1 MNLDALS
8 RIARAVARA
17 EATSSAPRYRQII
30 DALVRAIEQGALSP
44 GERLPPETTMA
55 KLFSVSLG
63 TIQKALAYLAQA
75 GFLQRTR
82 RRGTFVAGRRA
93 EDVFV
98 FRFRHPRT
106 GEILL
111 PFTRV
116 LSVAPDSSRG
126 PWQGLLDAE
135 RCVRVERL
143 VWVEGDA
150 PAFSQFRIG
159 WDHGRHLLDEP
170 IENLHGVSFHRVLGR
185 MFNSP
190 TTKMTHRLQARE
202 LSPKASRHLLLPK
215 GTFGTLWTVIG
226 YSHRQATT
234 YQSLEVPAGHW
245 PIELETGNV
254 PVLPINP
261 LDDFRRGREPE
272 DVPGAVSVSSP
283 ELLRA

>member
-8 RIARAVARA
+8 RIALPVARA
-17 EATSSAPRYRQII
+17 EAISRAPRYRQII

-44 GERLPPETTMA
+44 GERLPPEPTMA

-63 TIQKALAYLAQA
+63 TIQKALAHLAQA

-98 FRFRHPRT
+98 FRFRDPRS

-116 LSVAPDSSRG
+116 LSVSLDASRG
-126 PWQGLLDAE
+126 PWQELLGVE

-150 PAFSQFRIG
+150 PAFSQFRIR
-159 WDHGRHLLDEP
+159 WEHGRHLLEEP
-170 IENLHGVSFHRVLGR
+170 IENLHGVSFHRILGR
-185 MFNSP
+185 RFNSP
-190 TTKMTHRLQARE
+190 TTKMTHRLQARQ
-202 LSPKASRHLLLPK
+202 LSPKACRHLLLPK

-226 YSHRQATT
+226 SSHRQPTT
-234 YQSLEVPAGHW
+234 YQSLEVPAGHR

-254 PVLPINP
+254 PVVPAYL
-261 LDDFRRGREPE
+261 LDDFRHVRGSEEALGPPSIATPE
-272 DVPGAVSVSSP
+272 
-283 ELLRA
+283 

>member
-8 RIARAVARA
+8 RIARTVAGG
-17 EATSSAPRYRQII
+17 EATSPGPRYRRII
-30 DALVRAIEQGALSP
+30 DALVRAIEQGALVP

-63 TIQKALAYLAQA
+63 TIQKALAHLAQT

-116 LSVAPDSSRG
+116 LSVSLDASRG
-126 PWQGLLDAE
+126 AWQDLLGAQ

-170 IENLHGVSFHRVLGR
+170 IENLHGVSFHRILAR
-185 MFNSP
+185 RFNSP

-202 LSPKASRHLLLPK
+202 LSPKACRHLMLPK

-226 YSHRQATT
+226 SSHQQATT

-254 PVLPINP
+254 PGMPAYL
-261 LDDFRRGREPE
+261 LDDFGHVRRPE
-272 DVPGAVSVSSP
+272 DASGPASISP
-283 ELLRA
+283 RELLRA